1 MSLALI
7 ETAHCNVDLKPS
19 PIEPSWILEGNPEA
33 RSHVLSTSVCGT
45 TTTLIWSCTD
55 GKFNWYYDVDET
67 IMILEGSIVLES
79 EGMPPRRY
87 GVGDVILFRDGA
99 HAKWHVEGYVKKIA
113 FFRQTLPFGLG
124 YAVRAIN
131 KLRRMVF
138 VPGGRRSAPQQDPA
152 PLYARDA
159 APARFSW
166 RRKTHAF
173 FAALFLDDLNLAAL
187 DGFLNLV
194 QRT

>member
-1 MSLALI
+1 M
-7 ETAHCNVDLKPS
+7 
-19 PIEPSWILEGNPEA
+19 
-33 RSHVLSTSVCGT
+33 LST
-45 TTTLIWSCTD
+45 CTD

-99 HAKWHVEGYVKKIA
+99 HIKWHVEGYVKKIV

-138 VPGGRRSAPQQDPA
+138 VPGGRRSAPQRGLA
-152 PLYARDA
+152 PLHDLMGKSAYGA
-159 APARFSW
+159 APACFSS
-166 RRKTHAF
+166 RRKTH
-173 FAALFLDDLNLAAL
+173 NV
-187 DGFLNLV
+187 N
-194 QRT
+194 